1 MGSLKIYVLQFQ
13 EPVTSLH
20 YEARNYTEGIK
31 IKIKIKTETSHS
43 VIWMAPKLS
52 CVSLKVEDGGRG
64 R

>member
-1 MGSLKIYVLQFQ
+1 MGSLKISVLQFQ
-13 EPVTSLH
+13 EPVTLLH

-31 IKIKIKTETSHS
+31 ITDSKTETSHS